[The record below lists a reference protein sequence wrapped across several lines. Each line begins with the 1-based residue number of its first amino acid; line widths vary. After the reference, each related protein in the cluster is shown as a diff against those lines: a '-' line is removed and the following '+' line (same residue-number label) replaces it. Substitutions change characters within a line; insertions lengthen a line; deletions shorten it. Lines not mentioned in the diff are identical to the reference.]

1 MSGFLIG
8 FLVLIALALAF
19 VLTPLLR
26 ARAADSDQQTP
37 DAREANLQVLR
48 EQLAGL
54 DAELAQGKLS
64 VDQHQA
70 GRIEIERRVL
80 EEDAASDAA
89 SQPRRA
95 TKTAIT
101 MGVTIPLLA
110 FVLYG
115 LVGDPESLLPPSARR
130 VAAKPGGEIGAP
142 EIAAMVEKLAQRL
155 ETQATSQ
162 EGDAQAWIMLA
173 RSYAV
178 LQRYA
183 DSSRAYER
191 ARKVNPESA
200 QLLADHADVIAM
212 TQGQSLAGEPIRL
225 AIRALQLDPNNLK
238 ALALAGSAEFERGNF
253 KGALEFWGRA
263 KPLAQAGSD
272 FANGLESSMQQA
284 RAALEQ
290 AGGTSAAPAMAT
302 AANQAAPALGKA
314 ASSKA
319 ANTLEPST
327 GKPSGGAPEQV
338 RGRVVLSSALSAKA
352 APDDTVFIFARAE
365 QGPRMPLA
373 IVKRHVRDL
382 PLEFA
387 LDDSTA
393 MSPELRLS
401 KFPKVVVS
409 ARISR
414 SGNAMPQPGDL
425 TGQSAPVAPG
435 SRGLVVTVD
444 QIQP

>member
-1 MSGFLIG
+1 MSGFLLG
-8 FLVLIALALAF
+8 FLVLIGLALAF
-19 VLTPLLR
+19 MLTPLLR
-26 ARAADSDQQTP
+26 ARTP
-37 DAREANLQVLR
+37 DAGRVAPDARIANLQVLR

-54 DAELAQGKLS
+54 DSELAEGKLS
-64 VDQHQA
+64 PEQHRA
-70 GRIEIERRVL
+70 SRIEIERRAL
-80 EEDAASDAA
+80 EEDAASDKALL
-89 SQPRRA
+89 PRRSA
-95 TKTAIT
+95 KTAIALAIT
-101 MGVTIPLLA
+101 VPLLTFA
-110 FVLYG
+110 LYAVL
-115 LVGDPESLLPPSARR
+115 GDPESLLPPEARR

-155 ETQATSQ
+155 ETQATPQ

-183 DSSRAYER
+183 ESSRAYER

-212 TQGQSLAGEPIRL
+212 TQGQSLAGEPTRL
-225 AIRALQLDPNNLK
+225 TIRALQLDPNHLK

-263 KPLAQAGSD
+263 KPLAQPGSD

-284 RAALEQ
+284 RAAMEQ
-290 AGGTSAAPAMAT
+290 QGGKSGAPEPKT
-302 AANQAAPALGKA
+302 AANGK
-314 ASSKA
+314 
-319 ANTLEPST
+319 
-327 GKPSGGAPEQV
+327 EQV
-338 RGRVVLSSALSAKA
+338 RGQVVLSSALAGKA
-352 APDDTVFIFARAE
+352 GPDDTLFVFARAE

-373 IVKRHVRDL
+373 IVKRRVRDL

-393 MSPELRLS
+393 MSPDLRLS
-401 KFPKVVVS
+401 NFPKVVVS

-414 SGNAMPQPGDL
+414 SGNATPQPGDL
-425 TGQSAPVAPG
+425 TGQSMPVVPG
-435 SRGLVVTVD
+435 SRGIVVTID
-444 QIQP
+444 QVQP